1 MIEALGSFSLQAAR
15 AIWEFSELGMSTARA
30 LGRQVLSRRFR
41 WNETIHQCYDIAVLS
56 LPVMVFSLTFVSL
69 MFTIEFSFHMKLV
82 LGQDSLVPAFSTVF
96 MLREFG
102 PVVTCFLLTSRVGAA
117 IAAEVATMK
126 VTDQIDALKILAV
139 DPIEY
144 LAVPRWI
151 ACVFACVSIS
161 LVSVGIAILGGALI
175 ASIKLGY
182 STGQYFN
189 SMFTFTRFADFQ
201 ECFIKAAVFGSL
213 IPIAALYHGFR
224 ARYGAEG
231 VGEATTRAVVSGF
244 LLIFI
249 ADFLLTYLLY
259 RV

>member
-1 MIEALGSFSLQAAR
+1 MIDAVGNATLQASR
-15 AIWEFSELGMSTARA
+15 ALWEFSELAVLTARA
-30 LGRQVLSRRFR
+30 FGRQLLGRSFR
-41 WNETIHQCYDIAVLS
+41 WNETIHQTYDIAVLS
-56 LPVMVFSLTFVSL
+56 LPVMVFALTFVSL

-161 LVSVGIAILGGALI
+161 LISVGIAIMGGALI
-175 ASIKLGY
+175 ASLKLGY
-182 STGQYFN
+182 TTGQYFN

-201 ECFIKAAVFGSL
+201 ECFLKAFVFG
-213 IPIAALYHGFR
+213 
-224 ARYGAEG
+224 
-231 VGEATTRAVVSGF
+231 
-244 LLIFI
+244 
-249 ADFLLTYLLY
+249 
-259 RV
+259 

>member
-1 MIEALGSFSLQAAR
+1 MIEALGSATLHSLTAVG
-15 AIWEFSELGMSTARA
+15 EFVGLMVETVRA
-30 LGRQVLSRRFR
+30 LASQVFGRRFR
-41 WNETIHQCYDIAVLS
+41 WNETIDQVYDIAVMS

-117 IAAEVATMK
+117 IAAEMATMK
-126 VTDQIDALKILAV
+126 VTDQLDTLKLLAV

-161 LVSVGIAILGGALI
+161 FVSVGIAILGGALI
-175 ASIKLGY
+175 ASVKLGY
-182 STGQYFN
+182 TIDQYFN
-189 SMFTFTRFADFQ
+189 SMFTFTRLVDFQ
-201 ECFIKAAVFGSL
+201 ECFLKAFVFGSL
-213 IPIAALYHGFR
+213 IPFAAMYHGFR

-244 LLIFI
+244 LLIFV